1 MAWCRCGCPLVP
13 VQFCCFHLA
22 SRCQVCGTI
31 RIHYIRCLVDLNVPE
46 LPQAL
51 ADWVDAVSCVQF
63 MGCRSR
69 LPTITIRDA
78 RADPPPLLLTR
89 NGVIAKQ
96 FPDRI
101 APTDATLH
109 DSFRIARNSL
119 QMAQLRGNMRGLL
132 RRVCGAA
139 HNDRPWRRHSRGTV
153 RSIFWRT
160 VRSETSIAEVEADSD
175 IEFSTHLALLGHS
188 RMELPFENL
197 HGNPDLQN
205 GASRIDEWN
214 RYLQDSP
221 YTGDDVETG
230 K

>member
-1 MAWCRCGCPLVP
+1 M
-13 VQFCCFHLA
+13 
-22 SRCQVCGTI
+22 
-31 RIHYIRCLVDLNVPE
+31 PE
-46 LPQAL
+46 LPQML
-51 ADWVDAVSCVQF
+51 ADLVDAVSCVQF
-63 MGCRSR
+63 MGCCSR
-69 LPTITIRDA
+69 LLTITIRDA

-89 NGVIAKQ
+89 NGVIAQQ

-101 APTDATLH
+101 APTVATLH

-188 RMELPFENL
+188 RVELPFENL

-221 YTGDDVETG
+221 YTGDDVDTG
-230 K
+230 R

>member
-1 MAWCRCGCPLVP
+1 M
-13 VQFCCFHLA
+13 
-22 SRCQVCGTI
+22 
-31 RIHYIRCLVDLNVPE
+31 PE
-46 LPQAL
+46 LAQML
-51 ADWVDAVSCVQF
+51 ADLVDAVSCVQF
-63 MGCRSR
+63 MGCCSR
-69 LPTITIRDA
+69 LLTITIRDA
-78 RADPPPLLLTR
+78 RADPPPLLLTK
-89 NGVIAKQ
+89 NGIISRQ

-101 APTDATLH
+101 LH
-109 DSFRIARNSL
+109 SL

-160 VRSETSIAEVEADSD
+160 VRSETSIAEVEADTD

-188 RMELPFENL
+188 RVELPFENL

-221 YTGDDVETG
+221 YTGDDVDTG
-230 K
+230 R

>member
-1 MAWCRCGCPLVP
+1 M
-13 VQFCCFHLA
+13 QFCRFHLA

-31 RIHYIRCLVDLNVPE
+31 RVHYIRCLVDLDVPE
-46 LPQAL
+46 LPQML
-51 ADWVDAVSCVQF
+51 ADLVDAVSCVQF
-63 MGCRSR
+63 MGCCSR
-69 LPTITIRDA
+69 LLTITIRDA

-89 NGVIAKQ
+89 NGVTARQ

-101 APTDATLH
+101 LHSFQTTLPGIH
-109 DSFRIARNSL
+109 AMT
-119 QMAQLRGNMRGLL
+119 MAQLRGNMRGLL

-153 RSIFWRT
+153 RNIFWRT

-175 IEFSTHLALLGHS
+175 IEFSTHVALLGSTS
-188 RMELPFENL
+188 RHHGWPVEDL
-197 HGNPDLQN
+197 HGNPYLQN

-221 YTGDDVETG
+221 YTGDDVYTG

>member
-1 MAWCRCGCPLVP
+1 M
-13 VQFCCFHLA
+13 
-22 SRCQVCGTI
+22 
-31 RIHYIRCLVDLNVPE
+31 PE
-46 LPQAL
+46 LPQML
-51 ADWVDAVSCVQF
+51 ADLVDAVSCVQF
-63 MGCRSR
+63 MGCCSR
-69 LPTITIRDA
+69 LLTITIRDA

-89 NGVIAKQ
+89 NGVIARQ

-101 APTDATLH
+101 FH
-109 DSFRIARNSL
+109 SL

-160 VRSETSIAEVEADSD
+160 VCSETSIAEVEADSD
-175 IEFSTHLALLGHS
+175 SEFSTHLALLGSTS
-188 RMELPFENL
+188 RHHGRPFEDL

-221 YTGDDVETG
+221 YTGDDVNTG
-230 K
+230 R